1 MAIDPEEA
9 KRVIAAAGKRR
20 SATRAKVLT
29 PEELR
34 AATRA
39 TLAAQTPERPPD
51 PLTGR
56 RFPKVPT

>member
-20 SATRAKVLT
+20 TATRAKVLT

-34 AATRA
+34 AVTRA
-39 TLAAQTPERPPD
+39 PPPGQTPVAPPD
-51 PLTGR
+51 PLTR
-56 RFPKVPT
+56 RPTPTVRT